1 MYVSMI
7 CTYTHINIHVNI
19 CINTC
24 ICTYIY
30 IHTQKY
36 MHIYTISRVCAK
48 QNASKEVCMPQNLRI
63 MCVWE
68 RVSECVCLHVCV
80 CVRAR
85 ARAIN
90 TQPPAPPALPSPLP
104 HTHTQAPWVS
114 FNGTTSF
121 CEISFSC
128 LIQILKK
135 SMPYYI
141 CNIKS
146 LSYEEEDTCMPVT
159 WYTCYTKS
167 MPYYYLL
174 RYKVTM

>member
-80 CVRAR
+80 CARAR
-85 ARAIN
+85 ARARN
-90 TQPPAPPALPSPLP
+90 KQTAPRPPRPPLP
-104 HTHTQAPWVS
+104 PPTHTHTSTLGLFQRNH
-114 FNGTTSF
+114 F
-121 CEISFSC
+121 
-128 LIQILKK
+128 ILWNFIFV
-135 SMPYYI
+135 P
-141 CNIKS
+141 
-146 LSYEEEDTCMPVT
+146 DTNSEKVNA
-159 WYTCYTKS
+159 
-167 MPYYYLL
+167 LL
-174 RYKVTM
+174 HLQYKVTVIWGGGYMHASDLIYLLYKVNALLLPFAI